1 MTTKYLL
8 ERKCFKNNLPL
19 SFLVPSLHSWTRVL
33 QSALGILNKY
43 KKMITQIFLLV
54 NQRKKIVYRLEIFIK
69 PN

>member
-8 ERKCFKNNLPL
+8 GKIKPENFKKNNLPL

-43 KKMITQIFLLV
+43 KKIIIPIFHKLT
-54 NQRKKIVYRLEIFIK
+54 K
-69 PN
+69 